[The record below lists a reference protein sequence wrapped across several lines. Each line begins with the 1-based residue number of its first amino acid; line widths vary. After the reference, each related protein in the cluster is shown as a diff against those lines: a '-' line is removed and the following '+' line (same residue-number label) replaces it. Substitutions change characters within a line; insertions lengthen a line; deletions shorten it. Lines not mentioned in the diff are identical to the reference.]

1 MGTSRAPWT
10 DRSELV
16 RVFQIV
22 VGLVRSDWVGGYICK
37 IRKDSSYSIDNELKL
52 TTKLLKSSIS
62 NFSAWH
68 YRSNLLKSKVENDSE
83 RKSIIEK
90 ELDLI
95 MNAIFTDPSDQ
106 SIWIYYKWIIS
117 KIKDIDHFGRFKVK
131 RGASL

>member
-1 MGTSRAPWT
+1 MPKNEPNVVVN
-10 DRSELV
+10 EL
-16 RVFQIV
+16 
-22 VGLVRSDWVGGYICK
+22 GDICE
-37 IRKDSSYSIDNELKL
+37 ILKDPSHSIDNELKL

-68 YRSNLLKSKVENDSE
+68 YRSNLLKSKVEDDLE

-95 MNAIFTDPSDQ
+95 MNAIFTDPNDQ

-117 KIKDIDHFGRFKVK
+117 KIKDIDHFGTSNEVTTLNFK
-131 RGASL
+131 STLPSEL

>member
-1 MGTSRAPWT
+1 MISHNIY
-10 DRSELV
+10 E
-16 RVFQIV
+16 
-22 VGLVRSDWVGGYICK
+22 
-37 IRKDSSYSIDNELKL
+37 IRKDSSHSIDNELKL

-68 YRSNLLKSKVENDSE
+68 YRSNLLKSKVEDDSE

-117 KIKDIDHFGRFKVK
+117 KIKDIDHFGTFKIK
-131 RGASL
+131 